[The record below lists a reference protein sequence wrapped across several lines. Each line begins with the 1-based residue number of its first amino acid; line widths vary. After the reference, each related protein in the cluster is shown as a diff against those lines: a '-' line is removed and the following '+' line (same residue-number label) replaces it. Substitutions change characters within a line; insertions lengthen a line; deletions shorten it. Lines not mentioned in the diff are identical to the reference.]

1 MRKGRVKLRSLG
13 EKIKL
18 LRKEKLGLTQQ
29 EFADKLNISLDTV
42 KNWEQGWNYPEIDM
56 IVILAD
62 LFDCD
67 FDFLLGSQEQPNK
80 EYAYITELTGLSYS
94 AADTLSEIA
103 KAKNPI
109 VNIVSDLLENTDL
122 LYSIYGCATAD
133 YGSIAS
139 PVEIPDPLSNAATLS
154 RMIRPRQIRQS
165 DSMELYNTLCEFVD
179 ALRKKN
185 GLPTSKEI

>member
-1 MRKGRVKLRSLG
+1 MKRGRVKLRSLG

-18 LRKEKLGLTQQ
+18 SRKEKLGLTQQ

-56 IVILAD
+56 IVRLAD

-80 EYAYITELTGLSYS
+80 EYAYITELTGLTYS
-94 AADTLSEIA
+94 AAETLSELA

-122 LYSIYGCATAD
+122 LYRIYSCASAD
-133 YGSIAS
+133 YGSIS
-139 PVEIPDPLSNAATLS
+139 GIIEIPDAFSKTGINS
-154 RMIRPRQIRQS
+154 RIFRPREIRQA
-165 DSMELYNTLCEFVD
+165 DSMELYNALCEYVD
-179 ALRKKN
+179 TLRKKN
-185 GLPTSKEI
+185 DLPTSKEI